1 MTYISETEYLGI
13 NREADP
19 LGTSLRYLLFVRFC
33 LFVCHI
39 RLELYARRNTRYR
52 LVPRLLL
59 KMNIK
64 GAYHYLLTFSD
75 RKLHKNFKNKK
86 LF

>member
-1 MTYISETEYLGI
+1 M
-13 NREADP
+13 
-19 LGTSLRYLLFVRFC
+19 
-33 LFVCHI
+33 CHI

-75 RKLHKNFKNKK
+75 RKLHKNFKNQK

>member
-1 MTYISETEYLGI
+1 MTYISETDYLGI

-39 RLELYARRNTRYR
+39 RLELYALGNARDL
-52 LVPRLLL
+52 LVPEQLLNEY
-59 KMNIK
+59 MK

-75 RKLHKNFKNKK
+75 RKIRKNFKNKK